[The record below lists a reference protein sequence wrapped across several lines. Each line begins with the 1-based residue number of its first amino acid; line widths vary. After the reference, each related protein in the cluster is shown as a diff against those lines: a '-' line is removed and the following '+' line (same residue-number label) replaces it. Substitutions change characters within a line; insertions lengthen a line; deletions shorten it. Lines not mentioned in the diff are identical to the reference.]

1 MSEIVDELRHRQE
14 HYEKRASALEAK
26 WDAGLGMEG
35 TVERMMKTYRQLAQ
49 AYALTIRDFERP
61 FLYPRPPKV

>member
-1 MSEIVDELRHRQE
+1 MSEILDTLRSRRE
-14 HYEKRASALEAK
+14 HYDKRATALEEK
-26 WDAGLGMEG
+26 YDAGVGMEG